1 MSMLPVRKIVGATDF
16 SIAGYPAVTTAG
28 ELAAHFGAELVLVH
42 VLASPPM
49 PPMVPSERMA
59 TVPSSAEVE
68 RYQRDEERQAR
79 QNLERLVAENLPS
92 GLTCGIR
99 VLVGSAAEAIVG
111 LAQDEAADLIVIATH
126 GRSGW
131 RRLAFGSVAD
141 KVVRTATC
149 PVLVV
154 PSPAQTQSSSDR

>member
-1 MSMLPVRKIVGATDF
+1 
-16 SIAGYPAVTTAG
+16 VTTAV
-28 ELAAHFGAELVLVH
+28 ELAVHFGAELVLVH
-42 VLASPPM
+42 VLAPPPM

-59 TVPSSAEVE
+59 TLLSSVEVE

-79 QNLERLVAENLPS
+79 LNLERLVAERLQS
-92 GLTCGIR
+92 GLVYGIR
-99 VLVGSAAEAIVG
+99 VLVGNAAEAIVG
-111 LAQDEAADLIVIATH
+111 LAREEAADLVVIATH

-141 KVVRTATC
+141 KVIRTATC

-154 PSPAQTQSSSDR
+154 PSPAQTQSSSDRQ